1 MDVAMGIAL
10 CAAAL
15 VLGLLPL
22 EHVFGTPVAGRSR
35 PSTSLRFAS
44 TYTVPSGP
52 TPMLLLATNA
62 ANVLFARPMNAV
74 SAVPLPSISSDTG
87 SPSRRMIRPFSTST
101 SSVAG
106 SEPPDFPA
114 IAQVVTFA
122 MMFAIA
128 LAQVHGHHRDTMVGF
143 CESLTEVMFKFVG
156 VVMKFAPLGIGAAM
170 AVTVG
175 HSGLG
180 VLLNLGKLV
189 LTLYGALLVFCVF
202 VLVPVAWWAR
212 VPVVQFL
219 RLLREP
225 IILAF
230 TTTSS
235 DAAMPGADLATMP
248 GADMATMTPDM
259 AMPMGCS
266 LQVTVTTVS
275 PGGKYSPRNIGA
287 IWISDGSDRFI
298 KTLNVWADRRAKYL
312 KRWNTATSAAM
323 LPANRV
329 DAISSATKSSHGVRT
344 GTWNCKNTA
353 AMPVAD
359 GSYKVCFELTDYDG
373 DGPYNCVPF
382 TKSTAPF
389 TLTPAD
395 APSFTARKLEL
406 TR

>member
-1 MDVAMGIAL
+1 MSAQRKL
-10 CAAAL
+10 W
-15 VLGLLPL
+15 
-22 EHVFGTPVAGRSR
+22 R
-35 PSTSLRFAS
+35 P
-44 TYTVPSGP
+44 
-52 TPMLLLATNA
+52 
-62 ANVLFARPMNAV
+62 AR
-74 SAVPLPSISSDTG
+74 L
-87 SPSRRMIRPFSTST
+87 
-101 SSVAG
+101 
-106 SEPPDFPA
+106 
-114 IAQVVTFA
+114 
-122 MMFAIA
+122 A
-128 LAQVHGHHRDTMVGF
+128 LA
-143 CESLTEVMFKFVG
+143 
-156 VVMKFAPLGIGAAM
+156 AGIGLAACDTPPPAASEFWRPWYVVADASE
-170 AVTVG
+170 AVDLAESTPD
-175 HSGLG
+175 L
-180 VLLNLGKLV
+180 
-189 LTLYGALLVFCVF
+189 A
-202 VLVPVAWWAR
+202 
-212 VPVVQFL
+212 
-219 RLLREP
+219 EP
-225 IILAF
+225 I
-230 TTTSS
+230 

-248 GADMATMTPDM
+248 GADMATMTPDL

-323 LPANRV
+323 LPASRV